1 MLHPGAGASQV
12 TAHFGVGGDFMG
24 RRGKAPKPDKLK
36 ALEGNPG
43 KRKLNLDVPEPE
55 GMPTCPSNLS
65 TAAKNEWKRVAKEL
79 HKLGLLTIIDRS
91 AMAVYCDAY
100 DKWFRATQV
109 LDSEGLTMS
118 YTNKN
123 GSTNTIARPEVNI
136 ATKYAQL
143 IKSFCAEFGLTP
155 SSRCRLVL
163 PKDDEV
169 DTFERDFE

>member
-1 MLHPGAGASQV
+1 
-12 TAHFGVGGDFMG
+12 MG
-24 RRGKAPKPDKLK
+24 RRGPAPKPDKLK

-79 HKLGLLTIIDRS
+79 HDLGLFTIIDRT
-91 AMAVYCDAY
+91 ALAVYCDAY
-100 DKWFRATQV
+100 DKWITATKA
-109 LDSEGLTMS
+109 LDEHGLTME

-123 GSTNTIARPEVNI
+123 GSTNITARPEVNI
-136 ATKYAQL
+136 ATKYAQI

-155 SSRCRLVL
+155 SSRCRLLL
-163 PKDDEV
+163 PKDKED
-169 DTFERDFE
+169 DPFEDDFE